1 MLRLSTLYV
10 VHLTVVMVL
19 AYAATAK
26 QSQPEQTNAT
36 TANGPAA
43 GAMSIPPGPI
53 AIPQNAETKYSKR
66 TMVLYMN
73 ITMTASGS
81 VKLSPGGMQALK
93 IFIETEMPRLKR
105 FKIYTLFNDGAYRL
119 VKELEDVG
127 EVDYQEE
134 EALPAADA
142 YLNISMDIQVEKNEG
157 SGGRG
162 REESEIYYT
171 VVTMATL
178 TGTDQ
183 QVIDSHKFKST
194 ETRKIIELINPRTGK
209 PTYRGGFDP
218 TDQDNLNK
226 VLQQAGRKQ
235 LIDLALWLGKK
246 YPITCNITGL
256 SRSGEKMGGDQG
268 LRTGCGMMLR
278 W

>member
-157 SGGRG
+157 RGSKGGDGGPRDPK
-162 REESEIYYT
+162 IYYT
-171 VVTMATL
+171 VVTSAAL
-178 TGTDQ
+178 TGTDR
-183 QVIDSHKFKST
+183 QVIDSHNFKST
-194 ETRKIIELINPRTGK
+194 ETRKNVENTQVDGLPK
-209 PTYRGGFDP
+209 YPGFDP
-218 TDQDNLNK
+218 TDQDSVNK
-226 VLQQAGRKQ
+226 VLQEAGRKQ

-268 LRTGCGMMLR
+268 G
-278 W
+278 